1 MERNAATSDRG
12 GFLLGSHGGG
22 VVRVIRPG
30 LVINGGISGSFTL
43 DYLTV
48 GACRLL
54 GSWLFTLHIH
64 RLAADFQV
72 QASP

>member
-1 MERNAATSDRG
+1 MERNAATGDRG
-12 GFLLGSHGGG
+12 GFLLGRHGGG

-54 GSWLFTLHIH
+54 GS
-64 RLAADFQV
+64 
-72 QASP
+72 